1 MNEFEELARRVERHW
16 GEESRIALAYDE
28 ERLRKL
34 VDAAM
39 ASSRACAGAPSALS
53 TWMKGIGLCAVAV
66 AGSVGVAVYDGGHGV
81 DGGHGAVE
89 EVARVDEPPPVLAPE
104 APAALAPEA
113 PVEVS
118 NHVEAPTTAATDLPS
133 AEPPR
138 IETRAS
144 PTVRPRAA
152 PAHVARVEA
161 DVASTAMALSPA
173 EIFARANE
181 ERRRSDLRAAEADY
195 RLLMDQAPS
204 SREALLSHVILGHV
218 LEEREPAAA
227 LSLFERYLELGG
239 GGGLAEEARTSRARI
254 LAMLGRR
261 DDAVRAWRELLARHP
276 DTLHRAEAEAALR
289 STGAHA
295 E

>member
-1 MNEFEELARRVERHW
+1 MNEFEELARRVERRW
-16 GEESRIALAYDE
+16 GEESRNALAHDE
-28 ERLRKL
+28 ERLQKL
-34 VDAAM
+34 VDAAI

-66 AGSVGVAVYDGGHGV
+66 AGSVGVAVYDGGHG
-81 DGGHGAVE
+81 AVE
-89 EVARVDEPPPVLAPE
+89 EVARVDEPPR
-104 APAALAPEA
+104 ALAPET

-144 PTVRPRAA
+144 PPAPTVRPRSA
-152 PAHVARVEA
+152 PAHVARVAA
-161 DVASTAMALSPA
+161 DVAAKAMALSPA

-181 ERRRSDLRAAEADY
+181 ERRKSDLRAAEADY

-254 LAMLGRR
+254 LAKLGRR
-261 DDAVRAWRELLARHP
+261 DDAVSAWRELLARHP